1 MTEELGD
8 EELHPRLMMLSEFDG
23 EIEGRL
29 KFHKSLYQYRN
40 SKSNSDSNDWSF
52 RREEHGPLDPGF
64 SSRMQSYED
73 LGMADVDEDR
83 EPHHFRI
90 TGKGERFVQG
100 LSRGLSKLKE
110 GFDEKQNAM
119 RNVASRN
126 KNRTGSDIEKDED
139 VQMAKEEPYQTD
151 V

>member
-1 MTEELGD
+1 MNENDED
-8 EELHPRLMMLSEFDG
+8 EELHPRLRMLSEFDG
-23 EIEGRL
+23 EIDGRL

-40 SKSNSDSNDWSF
+40 SKTDSDDWDF

-73 LGMADVDEDR
+73 LEMADIEEDR
-83 EPHHFRI
+83 EPHKFRI

-100 LSRGLSKLKE
+100 LSAGLSKLKD
-110 GFDEKQNAM
+110 GFEERQEAIKSI
-119 RNVASRN
+119 ASKN
-126 KNRTGSDIEKDED
+126 KSRTGSEIEKDED
-139 VQMAKEEPYQTD
+139 VQEAKDEPYQTD

>member
-1 MTEELGD
+1 MTEDNGD
-8 EELHPRLMMLSEFDG
+8 KELHPRLMMLSEFDG

-40 SKSNSDSNDWSF
+40 SETDSDDWSF

-73 LGMADVDEDR
+73 LEMADVDEDS

-90 TGKGERFVQG
+90 SGKGERFVQG
-100 LSRGLSKLKE
+100 LSKGLSKLKD
-110 GFDEKQNAM
+110 GFSDRQDAM
-119 RNVASRN
+119 KNIASRN
-126 KNRTGSDIEKDED
+126 KDRTGSEIEKDED
-139 VQMAKEEPYQTD
+139 VQKAKEEPYQTD

>member
-1 MTEELGD
+1 MTESNGD

-40 SKSNSDSNDWSF
+40 SEADSDDWKF

-73 LGMADVDEDR
+73 LEMADSDEDR
-83 EPHHFRI
+83 EPHRFRI
-90 TGKGERFVQG
+90 TEKGERFVQG
-100 LSRGLSKLKE
+100 LSKGLSKLKD
-110 GFDEKQNAM
+110 GFDEKQDAM
-119 RNVASRN
+119 KDIASRN
-126 KNRTGSDIEKDED
+126 KNRTGSEIEKDED
-139 VQMAKEEPYQTD
+139 VQRAKDEPYQTD

>member
-1 MTEELGD
+1 MTNNNED

-40 SKSNSDSNDWSF
+40 SETDSEDWTF

-64 SSRMQSYED
+64 SSRMQSYEN
-73 LGMADVDEDR
+73 LEMADVDEDE
-83 EPHHFRI
+83 EPHRFRI
-90 TGKGERFVQG
+90 TGKGERFVRG
-100 LSRGLSKLKE
+100 LSMGLSKLKD
-110 GFDEKQNAM
+110 GFDEKQEAI
-119 RNVASRN
+119 RSVASRN
-126 KNRTGSDIEKDED
+126 KDRTGSEIEQDED
-139 VQMAKEEPYQTD
+139 VQEAKEEPYQTD

>member
-1 MTEELGD
+1 MSENNED
-8 EELHPRLMMLSEFDG
+8 EEYHPRLMMLSEFDG

-29 KFHKSLYQYRN
+29 KYHKSLYQYRN
-40 SKSNSDSNDWSF
+40 SETDSDDWSF

-73 LGMADVDEDR
+73 LEMAESDEDR
-83 EPHHFRI
+83 EPHRFRI

-100 LSRGLSKLKE
+100 LSKGLSKLKD
-110 GFDEKQNAM
+110 GFDEKQEAM
-119 RNVASRN
+119 RDIASRN
-126 KNRTGSDIEKDED
+126 KERTGAEIEKDED
-139 VQMAKEEPYQTD
+139 IQSAKEEPYQTD

>member
-1 MTEELGD
+1 MSD
-8 EELHPRLMMLSEFDG
+8 EDDEMFHPRLMMLDDFGG

-40 SKSNSDSNDWSF
+40 SESGSEDWAF

-73 LGMADVDEDR
+73 LDMAEVDEDE
-83 EPHHFRI
+83 EPHRFRI
-90 TGKGERFVQG
+90 TEKGRRF
-100 LSRGLSKLKE
+100 SRGLSNGLSKLRD
-110 GFDEKQNAM
+110 GFDDRRESL
-119 RNVASRN
+119 REVARVNKSRS
-126 KNRTGSDIEKDED
+126 GSEIEEDED
-139 VQMAKEEPYQTD
+139 VQDAKDEPYQTD

>member
-1 MTEELGD
+1 MTED
-8 EELHPRLMMLSEFDG
+8 NDDELHPRLMMLAEFDG

-40 SKSNSDSNDWSF
+40 TEADSEDWSF

-73 LGMADVDEDR
+73 LDMADVDEDR
-83 EPHHFRI
+83 EPHRFRI
-90 TGKGERFVQG
+90 TDKGERFVQG
-100 LSRGLSKLKE
+100 LSTGLSKLKE
-110 GFDEKQNAM
+110 GFDEKQGAM
-119 RNVASRN
+119 SKVASRN
-126 KNRTGSDIEKDED
+126 KDRTGSEIEKDED
-139 VQMAKEEPYQTD
+139 VQKAKEEPYQTD

>member
-1 MTEELGD
+1 MTENGED
-8 EELHPRLMMLSEFDG
+8 EVHTRLMMLSEFEG

-40 SKSNSDSNDWSF
+40 SDVDSDEWAF

-73 LGMADVDEDR
+73 LDMAEVDEES
-83 EPHHFRI
+83 EPHSFRI
-90 TGKGERFVQG
+90 TGKGERFVEG
-100 LSRGLSKLKE
+100 LETGLSKLKD
-110 GFDEKQNAM
+110 GFEKKKDAM
-119 RNVASRN
+119 NRIASKN
-126 KNRTGSDIEKDED
+126 KSRSGSEIEKDED
-139 VQMAKEEPYQTD
+139 VQKAKEEPYQTD

>member
-1 MTEELGD
+1 MTDDDDGD

-40 SKSNSDSNDWSF
+40 SETDSDDWKF

-64 SSRMQSYED
+64 SSRMQSYQD
-73 LGMADVDEDR
+73 LEMADVDEDN
-83 EPHHFRI
+83 EPHSFRI
-90 TGKGERFVQG
+90 TGKGERFVRG
-100 LSRGLSKLKE
+100 LSTGLSKLKDR
-110 GFDEKQNAM
+110 FDEKQEAM
-119 RNVASRN
+119 RSIASRN
-126 KNRTGSDIEKDED
+126 KDRTGSEIEQDED
-139 VQMAKEEPYQTD
+139 VQEAKEEPYQTD

>member
-1 MTEELGD
+1 MTNNNED

-40 SKSNSDSNDWSF
+40 SETDSEDWTF

-64 SSRMQSYED
+64 SSRMQSYEN
-73 LGMADVDEDR
+73 LEMADVDEDEEAHR
-83 EPHHFRI
+83 FRI
-90 TGKGERFVQG
+90 TGKGERFVRG
-100 LSRGLSKLKE
+100 LSMGLSKLKD
-110 GFDEKQNAM
+110 GFDEKQEAI
-119 RNVASRN
+119 RSVASRN
-126 KNRTGSDIEKDED
+126 KDRTGSEIEQDED
-139 VQMAKEEPYQTD
+139 VQEAKEEPYQTD